1 MGETKKVLT
10 ELKNGV
16 LIVTINR
23 EERRNAIDP
32 ETSAMMEQILND
44 AEQNPEVGAII
55 ITGTGD
61 RSFCSGEDLAA
72 YDENGTILRYP
83 CTNQL
88 LSRICVQ
95 FYYKCYFQK
104 NL

>member
-32 ETSAMMEQILND
+32 ETSAMMEQMLNRIRKL
-44 AEQNPEVGAII
+44 ARSLSQEQATEASVPEKI
-55 ITGTGD
+55 
-61 RSFCSGEDLAA
+61 
-72 YDENGTILRYP
+72 
-83 CTNQL
+83 
-88 LSRICVQ
+88 
-95 FYYKCYFQK
+95 
-104 NL
+104 

>member
-32 ETSAMMEQILND
+32 ETSAKMEQI
-44 AEQNPEVGAII
+44 
-55 ITGTGD
+55 
-61 RSFCSGEDLAA
+61 
-72 YDENGTILRYP
+72 
-83 CTNQL
+83 
-88 LSRICVQ
+88 
-95 FYYKCYFQK
+95 
-104 NL
+104 

>member
-72 YDENGTILRYP
+72 
-83 CTNQL
+83 
-88 LSRICVQ
+88 
-95 FYYKCYFQK
+95 
-104 NL
+104 

>member
-44 AEQNPEVGAII
+44 AEQTPEVGAII
-55 ITGTGD
+55 IT
-61 RSFCSGEDLAA
+61 
-72 YDENGTILRYP
+72 
-83 CTNQL
+83 
-88 LSRICVQ
+88 
-95 FYYKCYFQK
+95 
-104 NL
+104 